1 MFPEIYGLFYLL
13 GKDNIDGFF
22 LIHSSSLLFSM
33 VLKANSYLGYSHFK
47 TILSDKLSL
56 RLCFYVAINYHTVC

>member
-1 MFPEIYGLFYLL
+1 MFPEIQGAFYLL
-13 GKDNIDGFF
+13 GKDNIPDSF
-22 LIHSSSLLFSM
+22 LIHSSSLLFSV

-47 TILSDKLSL
+47 TILSDKFSL